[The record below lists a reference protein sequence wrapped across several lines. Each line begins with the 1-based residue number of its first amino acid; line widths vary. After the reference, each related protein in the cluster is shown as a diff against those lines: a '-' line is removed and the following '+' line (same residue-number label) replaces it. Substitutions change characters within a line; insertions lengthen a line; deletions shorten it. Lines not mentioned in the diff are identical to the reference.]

1 MLDIKTQMCELS
13 KKRKVFHS
21 EADFQ
26 FALAWQIQKS
36 HPTANIRLEYC
47 PKEFANMHLDIL
59 VELDGKNYPIE
70 LKYKTNYIDKMVD
83 GEYFR
88 LKKHGAT
95 DVGRY
100 DFFADVSRIEKF
112 KGALDNCERG
122 FVVILSNEQ
131 SYWSIPKS
139 TKSTVC
145 DLFRIHESRVVSG
158 SLSWTNNPSKGTIK
172 NREKPIVLLNTY
184 NLSWNNYSDIGSE
197 RYNIF
202 KYLLLEI

>member
-36 HPTANIRLEYC
+36 YPKANIRLEYC

-70 LKYKTNYIDKMVD
+70 LKYKTNKLSIDLD
-83 GEYFR
+83 GESYN
-88 LKKHGAT
+88 LKTHAAT
-95 DVGRY
+95 SLVRY
-100 DFFADVSRIEKF
+100 DVLFDVYRIESLKRELNEYE
-112 KGALDNCERG
+112 KGYTIFLTN
-122 FVVILSNEQ
+122 VKSNWEEPKTSRKAMSQ
-131 SYWSIPKS
+131 NFLIHNMQIIGGEIDWS
-139 TKSTVC
+139 
-145 DLFRIHESRVVSG
+145 
-158 SLSWTNNPSKGTIK
+158 NNPSEGSTGS
-172 NREKPIVLLNTY
+172 RERFELEGKYTMVW
-184 NLSWNNYSDIGSE
+184 SNYSELDKKKN
-197 RYNIF
+197 NIF